1 LLYQGASKK
10 NVQFFLTQLSEY
22 NGDDISKYFYQYPEE
37 LEGGGWITWLLRIP
51 VFRFI
56 LALLFQYIF
65 ICGAI
70 RFVAYQGCFREV
82 PNKQLLDRRFE
93 SAFLSGVTSFPQ
105 SVISTLSFSQYDYLS
120 NTTEGLAEWHERWEG
135 LIGTGAGLSD
145 TDLRSLV
152 IYKKEVNDRV
162 KENGENLFCKFN
174 GFVTNQIL
182 ICFRPRSYAEEH
194 GCLYFATN
202 YFSYVIGRFTRTD
215 TNLFLEQVM
224 KYDSLFNRYS
234 LGLAVVAS
242 LGHNLVHTYFL
253 TRDLRYS
260 YLYII
265 GKYATFFFVFEFM
278 ADYAVNQYLLY
289 IEEPQAVNR
298 NNLQR
303 VGNNLEGEGSR
314 PGSQPAVRRRAGSA
328 AGGVRSPSS
337 GGAGGGSGARG
348 GGGPSGKLTLND
360 SASRL
365 DALINS
371 LNS

>member
-1 LLYQGASKK
+1 LIYEGASKK

-22 NGDDISKYFYQYPEE
+22 NGDDISKHFYQYPEE
-37 LEGGGWITWLLRIP
+37 LEGGGWITWLLRNP

-56 LALLFQYIF
+56 LALFFQYIF

-93 SAFLSGVTSFPQ
+93 NAFLSGVTSFPQ
-105 SVISTLSFSQYDYLS
+105 AVISTLSFSQYDYLS
-120 NTTEGLAEWHERWEG
+120 NTTEGLAEWHDRWDAI
-135 LIGTGAGLSD
+135 IGDAGLSG
-145 TDLRSLV
+145 TDLKSLV
-152 IYKKEVNDRV
+152 AYKKEVNDRV

-174 GFVTNQIL
+174 GFVTNEIL
-182 ICFRPRSYAEEH
+182 ICLNPRSYAEAH

-202 YFSYVIGRFTRTD
+202 YFSYVIGHITRTD
-215 TNLFLEQVM
+215 TNLFLELVM
-224 KYDSLFNRYS
+224 KNDSLFNRYS
-234 LGLAVVAS
+234 LALAVGWS
-242 LGHNLVHTYFL
+242 LGYNIVHTYFL
-253 TRDLRYS
+253 KQDLRYS

-278 ADYAVNQYLLY
+278 ADYTVNQYLLY

-303 VGNNLEGEGSR
+303 VGNNLEGEGSQ
-314 PGSQPAVRRRAGSA
+314 PGSQSAVRRRAGSA
-328 AGGVRSPSS
+328 AGVRSPSS

-348 GGGPSGKLTLND
+348 GGGPSGDFTLND

-365 DALINS
+365 NALINS
-371 LNS
+371 INR